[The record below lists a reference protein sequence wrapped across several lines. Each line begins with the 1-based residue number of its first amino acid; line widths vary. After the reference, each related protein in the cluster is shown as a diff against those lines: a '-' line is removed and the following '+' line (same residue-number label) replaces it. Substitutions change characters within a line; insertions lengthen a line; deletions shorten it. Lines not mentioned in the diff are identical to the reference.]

1 MRIRS
6 IKPEF
11 WTSES
16 VGRLSRDARLLFI
29 GLWSFADDS
38 GRGRGAFPAISG
50 TLFPY
55 DSDASKSLP
64 RWFAELEAEGMVRRY
79 KATDGNT
86 YYDLPNW
93 LKHQKIEKPS
103 KSRIPVFTE
112 DSPNTPRILPDISGE
127 EQGAGSREQGMGA
140 GSGKDHVVASRLLDH
155 LNSRT
160 GSKFRPVETHL
171 ELLEQRLNEIG
182 VNEEGIRAMIDR
194 QVALWGSDPKMSEFL
209 RPQTLFGK
217 TKFQG
222 YYDQRDLPVPQIN
235 GHRRPESNQTQEI
248 IPLKMI

>member
-79 KATDGNT
+79 KSEDGNT

-103 KSRIPVFTE
+103 KSRIPEFTE
-112 DSPNTPRILPDISGE
+112 SSPNVRRILPEGSPL
-127 EQGAGSREQGMGA
+127 EQGAGSREQGAMEQGT
-140 GSGKDHVVASRLLDH
+140 GKGISLRILSH
-155 LNSRT
+155 LNAKT
-160 GSKFRPVETHL
+160 GSQFRAVESHL
-171 ELLEQRLNEIG
+171 KLIEARLGEPEID
-182 VNEEGIRAMIDR
+182 EAGIMTMIER
-194 QVALWGSDPKMSEFL
+194 QVALWKGDPKMEGFL

-217 TKFQG
+217 EKFQN
-222 YYDQRDLPVPQIN
+222 YYDQRELPIHTPN
-235 GHRRPESNQTQEI
+235 GHRRPEANQTQEVI
-248 IPLKMI
+248 ELRSL